1 MKEMISI
8 SKKELI
14 EFSKDIY
21 EQGCGGY
28 LDLNDSICTSKV
40 DRLFERTNKSEDKTQ
55 EYYCYKPDNNI
66 DSDHLTTVFDNSP
79 YNSEFLYKQKYF
91 PETSYYSE
99 HEEEYEEEEEEEKDD
114 MENEGNEGHVILE

>member
-1 MKEMISI
+1 MNEMISI

-28 LDLNDSICTSKV
+28 LDLSDAICTSKV

-99 HEEEYEEEEEEEKDD
+99 HEEEYEEEYDD
-114 MENEGNEGHVILE
+114 LENAGNEGHVLLE

>member
-99 HEEEYEEEEEEEKDD
+99 HEEEYEEEEEEKDD

>member
-28 LDLNDSICTSKV
+28 LDLSDAICTSKV
-40 DRLFERTNKSEDKTQ
+40 DRLFEKTNKPEDTTQ
-55 EYYCYKPDNNI
+55 EYYCWKPDNNI
-66 DSDHLTTVFDNSP
+66 DSDHSTTIFDNPP

-99 HEEEYEEEEEEEKDD
+99 HEEEYEEEEEEKDD